1 MLSRLTR
8 DNFIES
14 IHDPNRSD
22 IVLDGLAKDIT
33 PFAEDVTK
41 DNVGEK
47 LFDLLKRGLEEL
59 IDPALEN
66 TRREQEAHY
75 KSNQLKGQYG
85 SGLLDDCNSTCS
97 MPGCSHHLQNLLMT
111 EEAPPIMRFL
121 SSMKRKYLLSQI
133 SVPFVMIALNSI
145 F

>member
-47 LFDLLKRGLEEL
+47 LFVSVK
-59 IDPALEN
+59 AWA
-66 TRREQEAHY
+66 RRTY
-75 KSNQLKGQYG
+75 
-85 SGLLDDCNSTCS
+85 
-97 MPGCSHHLQNLLMT
+97 
-111 EEAPPIMRFL
+111 
-121 SSMKRKYLLSQI
+121 
-133 SVPFVMIALNSI
+133 
-145 F
+145 